1 VASVNPRR
9 RIDWLLL
16 VGFSSFLFFFGLSHF
31 GLVGADEPRYA
42 EVAREMLARRD
53 WITPVLGNQPWLEKP
68 PLYYWQAILAYAMFG
83 VSDGAARLP
92 SAVDATLLVVAVF
105 LFLRKFRPGFELD
118 GALVTASAAG
128 VIGFARAAA
137 TDMPLAASFTIA
149 LLAWYAWYQGGS
161 KVCLSGG
168 YLGLA
173 LATLAKGPVAPLLAA
188 TILLVFAWVRKDY
201 SLIRRTLWIPGIL
214 LFLLV
219 ALPWYVAVEIKNPEF
234 FEIFIVEHNLSRF
247 ATNLYHHP
255 QPFWYF
261 LPVTLLGLVP
271 WTVFA
276 LAALTEGIRQPGWWV
291 RSSEMLPSRQA
302 LSPFLAVW
310 LVAPVVFFSLS
321 QSKLPGYILPA
332 LPAGALLVTDY
343 VDRSLAVARRPA
355 MGLIL
360 LHSVLGGALLLIA
373 IDYPVLTNRLRWG
386 VGTAAATTLALGLTV
401 GITLTLRSRIGLRAL
416 RFVTL
421 VPVVL
426 AVAVIVRLDAPVLD
440 RTLSARPVASEI
452 RQLETKPL
460 PLAVLGVSRELEYG
474 LAFYGQQ
481 TIQRYDSGQVP
492 AAEHLLI
499 AKQGSE
505 IEIGKR
511 VDGRRVS
518 YLGSFPPQR
527 LDYYWVAGEHGN

>member
-68 PLYYWQAILAYAMFG
+68 PLYYWQAMVAYAIFG

-92 SAVDATLLVVAVF
+92 SAVDATLMVIAVF
-105 LFLRKFRPGFELD
+105 LFLGKFRPGFELD
-118 GALVTASAAG
+118 GALMTASAAG

-161 KVCLSGG
+161 KVCLSGS

-188 TILLVFAWVRKDY
+188 AILVVFAWVRKDY
-201 SLIRRTLWIPGIL
+201 GLIRRTLWIPGIL
-214 LFLLV
+214 LFLLI
-219 ALPWYVAVEIKNPEF
+219 AFPWYVAVEIKNPEF
-234 FEIFIVEHNLSRF
+234 FEVFIVEHNLSRF
-247 ATNLYHHP
+247 ASDLYHHQ

-261 LPVTLLGLVP
+261 IPVTLLGLVP

-276 LAALTEGIRQPGWWV
+276 LAALAEGIRQPGWWV
-291 RSSEMLPSRQA
+291 RSSEMLSSRQA
-302 LSPFLAVW
+302 LSLFLTVW
-310 LVAPVVFFSLS
+310 LVAPVLFFSLS

-332 LPAGALLVTDY
+332 LPAGALLVTEY
-343 VDRSLAVARRPA
+343 VERSLAVGHRPA
-355 MGLIL
+355 MGLVI
-360 LHSVLGGALLLIA
+360 LHSVLGSALVA
-373 IDYPVLTNRLRWG
+373 VAMEYPVLAHRLAWG
-386 VGTAAATTLALGLTV
+386 VGTTVSATVALVLAV

-426 AVAVIVRLDAPVLD
+426 AIAVIVRLDAPDLD
-440 RTLSARPVASEI
+440 RTLSARPVATEV
-452 RQLETKPL
+452 RQLETKRL

-474 LAFYGQQ
+474 LAFYGQE
-481 TIQRYDSGQVP
+481 TIQRYDSGEVP

-505 IEIGKR
+505 IEIDKR
-511 VDGRRVS
+511 VKGRRVS
-518 YLGSFPPQR
+518 YLGSFAPQR
-527 LDYYWVAGEHGN
+527 LNYYWVAGKQDN